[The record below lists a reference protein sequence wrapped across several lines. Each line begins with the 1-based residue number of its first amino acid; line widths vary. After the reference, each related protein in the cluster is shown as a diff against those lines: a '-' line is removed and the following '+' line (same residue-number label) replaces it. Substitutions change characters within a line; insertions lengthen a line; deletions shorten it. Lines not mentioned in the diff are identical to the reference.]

1 MQKKAYKKPLTISV
15 ISLQETSS
23 CNQGT
28 CNGR

>member
-1 MQKKAYKKPLTISV
+1 MKKKSYKKPMAISV

-28 CNGR
+28 CNGK